1 MDKIVKVWNV
11 IDNGGKP
18 GVSMVAS
25 RDLGVVSFLFLI
37 HFTLLINTFSDIFY
51 IAGQSILNSLFP
63 GRSLNTRSSRIEG
76 KSSSMGCRRLSRC
89 AESVW

>member
-11 IDNGGKP
+11 TDNGGKP

-25 RDLGVVSFLFLI
+25 RDLGVVGFLFFFTFLI
-37 HFTLLINTFSDIFY
+37 ITFSDIFY

-63 GRSLNTRSSRIEG
+63 GRSLNTRSSRI
-76 KSSSMGCRRLSRC
+76 
-89 AESVW
+89 